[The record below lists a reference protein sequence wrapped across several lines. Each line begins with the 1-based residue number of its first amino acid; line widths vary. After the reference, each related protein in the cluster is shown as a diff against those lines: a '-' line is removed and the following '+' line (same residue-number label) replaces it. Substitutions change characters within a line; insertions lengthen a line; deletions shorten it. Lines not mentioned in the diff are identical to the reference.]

1 MITGLLEEMLKN
13 ASYEHENELAGM
25 DQYELLYKNL
35 ITTIESYVSEDEFL
49 EIEEKLTPLFNL
61 RSEFMYKKGF
71 KDGFK
76 IKEYLE
82 K

>member
-1 MITGLLEEMLKN
+1 MIVKLLDDMLKN
-13 ASYEHENELAGM
+13 ASYEHENELVEI
-25 DQYELLYKNL
+25 DQYDLLYKNL
-35 ITTIESYVSEDEFL
+35 ITTIKSYVSENEFL
-49 EIEEKLTPLFNL
+49 DIEEKLTPVFNL

-71 KDGFK
+71 KDGCK

>member
-1 MITGLLEEMLKN
+1 MIMNLLDNMLN
-13 ASYEHENELAGM
+13 DASYEHENELVVI
-25 DQYELLYKNL
+25 DQYDLLYKNL
-35 ITTIESYVSEDEFL
+35 ITTIKSYVSESEFL
-49 EIEEKLTPLFNL
+49 EIEEKLTPIFNL

-71 KDGFK
+71 KDGCK